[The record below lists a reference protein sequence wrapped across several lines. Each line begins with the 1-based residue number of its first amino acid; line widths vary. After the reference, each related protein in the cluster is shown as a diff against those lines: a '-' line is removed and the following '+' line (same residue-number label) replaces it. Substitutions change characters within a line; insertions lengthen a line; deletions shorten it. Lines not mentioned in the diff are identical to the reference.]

1 MTARKLIVLAV
12 SALCAMALALV
23 PAAASAASGSPGGP
37 RASTATAKSC
47 PAGQSLQGNYCEPLK
62 CPAGQSAVGNYCEA
76 LKCPAGQSAVG
87 NYCQNNG
94 GGGGSS
100 GPPPPP
106 PCTVNAP
113 QSAAVAA
120 QAALTA
126 VTGAG
131 VSGLAKTGRVSFSF
145 VSQTCGGYRFLLRVR
160 DPRKGKHKTVT
171 IGYTTVIN
179 YLSTILQGKT
189 KTVNVTIR
197 KVGKSILNYAKAH
210 KLSLRMLVITHVR
223 ASNSQTSVQVLD
235 GILLK

>member
-1 MTARKLIVLAV
+1 
-12 SALCAMALALV
+12 MALALV
-23 PAAASAASGSPGGP
+23 PAAASAASGGPGGP
-37 RASTATAKSC
+37 RASTATVKTC

-62 CPAGQSAVGNYCEA
+62 CPAGQSAEGNYCEPI
-76 LKCPAGQSAVG
+76 KCPAGQVLQG
-87 NYCQNNG
+87 NTCQNNG
-94 GGGGSS
+94 GGGPP
-100 GPPPPP
+100 PPPPP

-131 VSGLAKTGRVSFSF
+131 VSGLASSGRVSFSF

-160 DPRKGKHKTVT
+160 DPRRGHGHHTVT

-189 KTVNVTIR
+189 KTVNVTIK
-197 KVGKSILNYAKAH
+197 KVGKSILSYAKAH

>member
-1 MTARKLIVLAV
+1 
-12 SALCAMALALV
+12 MALALV
-23 PAAASAASGSPGGP
+23 PAAASAASGGP
-37 RASTATAKSC
+37 SVPQASTATVKTC
-47 PAGQSLQGNYCEPLK
+47 PAGQSLQGSYCEPLKCPAGQTAEGNTCVPLKCPAGDAAEGNYCEPLK
-62 CPAGQSAVGNYCEA
+62 CPAGQHPEGNYCE
-76 LKCPAGQSAVG
+76 K
-87 NYCQNNG
+87 NG
-94 GGGGSS
+94 GGGG
-100 GPPPPP
+100 GPPPPPP

-131 VSGLAKTGRVSFSF
+131 ISGLAKTGRVSFSF

-160 DPRKGKHKTVT
+160 NPRGKHHSVT

-189 KTVNVTIR
+189 KTVNVQIN
-197 KVGKSILNYAKAH
+197 KVGRSILSYAKAH

-223 ASNSQTSVQVLD
+223 PSNSKTSVQVLD